1 MSKHEEIKLTRNIV
15 TQTSGDWFDQ
25 MFQEYQ
31 QKGGFDGVPQG
42 QKFDKDV
49 LEGDIV
55 DRMVKNAN
63 YRPEWVE
70 VQLKIRESIQAL
82 LYSSQPVS
90 KDLIKPIN
98 TLIKRYNTICPPI
111 MQKSF
116 LITTASLEEQFE
128 QWK

>member
-1 MSKHEEIKLTRNIV
+1 MSNEETKLTRKIV
-15 TQTSGDWFDQ
+15 SQTSGDWFDQ

-31 QKGGFDGVPQG
+31 QKGGFDDVPQG

-55 DRMVKNAN
+55 DRMLKNAN

-70 VQLKIRESIQAL
+70 VQLKIRQAIQAL
-82 LYSSQPVS
+82 LDLSEPIT
-90 KDLIKPIN
+90 KDTLKPIN
-98 TLIKRYNTICPPI
+98 ALIKRYNTICPH
-111 MQKSF
+111 MLQKSP
-116 LITTASLEEQFE
+116 LTTIDPLQEQFE

>member
-1 MSKHEEIKLTRNIV
+1 MSKHEETKLTRKIV

-31 QKGGFDGVPQG
+31 QKGGFDQVPQG

-55 DRMVKNAN
+55 DRMLKSAN

-70 VQLKIRESIQAL
+70 YQLKIRHSIQDL
-82 LYSSQPVS
+82 LDLAQPIT
-90 KDLIKPIN
+90 KDQLKPIN
-98 TLIKRYNTICPPI
+98 SLIKRYNTICPPI
-111 MQKSF
+111 MQKS
-116 LITTASLEEQFE
+116 LLTPNDSLQKQFE